1 MLVFIEKTGGLKIE
15 KLVSFNQTLGCLR
28 KSPTSRELNETKPD
42 VTSRAAKSQTFSLE
56 KKMKVEWN
64 LGDAD

>member
-15 KLVSFNQTLGCLR
+15 KLVSFNQTLG
-28 KSPTSRELNETKPD
+28 ELNETKPD

>member
-15 KLVSFNQTLGCLR
+15 KLVSFNQTLG
-28 KSPTSRELNETKPD
+28 ELNETKPD
-42 VTSRAAKSQTFSLE
+42 VTSRAANSLE